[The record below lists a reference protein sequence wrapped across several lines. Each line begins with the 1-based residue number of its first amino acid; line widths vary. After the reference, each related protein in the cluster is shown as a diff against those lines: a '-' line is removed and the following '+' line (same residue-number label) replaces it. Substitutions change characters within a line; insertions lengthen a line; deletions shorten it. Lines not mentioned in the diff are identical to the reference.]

1 MDTVKQALSTAGA
14 WVLDHKKFS
23 GAVLI
28 FVVGFVLAKVL

>member
-1 MDTVKQALSTAGA
+1 MDKLKRVYFAVSD

>member
-1 MDTVKQALSTAGA
+1 MDTVKQALFTGWA

>member
-1 MDTVKQALSTAGA
+1 MNAIKEFVNTAGA
-14 WVLDHKKFS
+14 WILDHKKFS